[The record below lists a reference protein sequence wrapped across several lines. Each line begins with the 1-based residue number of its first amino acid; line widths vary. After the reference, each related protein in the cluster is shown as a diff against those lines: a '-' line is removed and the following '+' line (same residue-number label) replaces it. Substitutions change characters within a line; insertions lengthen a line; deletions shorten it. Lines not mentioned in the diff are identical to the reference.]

1 MKWMTIFLLLFSLNS
16 CNNRADKNSVD
27 DKAKKIH
34 FDSSYIDSMEIN
46 VDSEQSFNEY
56 KNCNFDELIE
66 DKKTPK
72 LAKDIYLNNDWNL
85 NNDVKTLA
93 LLDSLTAKNKQS
105 RPFYFK
111 VVTKTYLKSDGY
123 FSEEL
128 GLVGKEYVENNTK
141 EFISYFDD
149 QGCFTENDLLT
160 WAKII
165 ILELSISVEGEYDK
179 PIIDNYFNKLKS
191 NCINCSLT
199 QKQNI
204 NKLGLTL
211 KKEWKEFL
219 KTIE

>member
-1 MKWMTIFLLLFSLNS
+1 
-16 CNNRADKNSVD
+16 
-27 DKAKKIH
+27 
-34 FDSSYIDSMEIN
+34 MEIN